1 VAAFE
6 LVQPLPQAAQLL
18 SVSLAAARRLFAIAD
33 RPPAVPEAPTAA
45 APGLPSPQ
53 PALSARDVRFRYE
66 TGGPWVLD
74 GLSFDLPPG
83 KRLALIGRSGAG
95 KSTLVNLLC
104 RFWEYDGGEITLNG
118 RSLREY
124 DPDDVR
130 ALWGIVEQRP
140 YLFNASLYDNIRI
153 ARPEAAR
160 EEVEEAARGAQLE
173 AFIAGLPDGLDTA
186 VGSLGMS
193 LSGGERQRVAIAR
206 ALLRAAPVLIL
217 DEPTANLDPTTAGAI
232 METVLGLAEEGRS
245 LLLIT
250 HDTAVLGQM
259 DEVIRL

>member
-1 VAAFE
+1 
-6 LVQPLPQAAQLL
+6 
-18 SVSLAAARRLFAIAD
+18 
-33 RPPAVPEAPTAA
+33 
-45 APGLPSPQ
+45 
-53 PALSARDVRFRYE
+53 
-66 TGGPWVLD
+66 
-74 GLSFDLPPG
+74 
-83 KRLALIGRSGAG
+83 
-95 KSTLVNLLC
+95 
-104 RFWEYDGGEITLNG
+104 
-118 RSLREY
+118 
-124 DPDDVR
+124 
-130 ALWGIVEQRP
+130 
-140 YLFNASLYDNIRI
+140 
-153 ARPEAAR
+153 
-160 EEVEEAARGAQLE
+160 LE

-206 ALLRAAPVLIL
+206 ALLRAAPMLIL